1 MKQTFKIVLGLAM
14 IATGVL
20 WILNISGVLNFS
32 FSLDGWWTL
41 FIIVP
46 CLGALIEGPDR
57 VGASIGLSIGIIL
70 LLCAR
75 DIIEWHNFWQFALAV
90 LVIGIGLKLIFYNNN
105 QCSVQELKTIS
116 RNGKDIKSIELNFG
130 KQALNYSGER
140 FEGLDVKLAFG
151 NVDVD
156 LRNAVI
162 DSDVEIRLDVAFAGM
177 TIYVPQGYV
186 VKQAVNC
193 AAAGVKDNRAS
204 RVLPD
209 CGPVIYISGRISFG
223 GVEII

>member
-14 IATGVL
+14 IAAGIL
-20 WILNISGVLNFS
+20 WILNVSGVLSFS

-46 CLGALIEGPDR
+46 CIGALVEGPDR
-57 VGASIGLSIGIIL
+57 VGATIGLSIGIIL

-75 DIIEWHNFWQFALAV
+75 DIIEWENFWQFALAV
-90 LVIGIGLKLIFYNNN
+90 LVIGIGLKLIFYKDNR
-105 QCSVQELKTIS
+105 CTVQELKTIS

-130 KQALNYSGER
+130 KQALNYNGEK

-151 NVDVD
+151 NLDVD

-162 DSDVEIRLDVAFAGM
+162 DSDVEIKIDVAFAGM
-177 TIYVPQGYV
+177 TILVPQGCV

-193 AAAGVKDNRAS
+193 AAAGVKDNRAMKVVPDS
-204 RVLPD
+204 R
-209 CGPVIYISGRISFG
+209 PVIYISGRVSFG
-223 GVEII
+223 GIEII